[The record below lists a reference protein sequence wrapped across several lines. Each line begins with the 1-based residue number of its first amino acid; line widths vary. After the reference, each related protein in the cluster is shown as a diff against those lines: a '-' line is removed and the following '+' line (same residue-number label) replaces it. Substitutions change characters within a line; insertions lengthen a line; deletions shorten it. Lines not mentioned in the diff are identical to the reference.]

1 MIMRAFELP
10 GESSMDQVKMKERIS
25 ELTEL
30 LSRASEAYY
39 NENTEIMPNLEYD
52 RLYDELSDL
61 EKKTGIVMAGS
72 PTVHVGY
79 AAADELPKERHETP
93 MLSLDKT
100 KDREALAAWLNG
112 HDGMLS
118 W

>member
-61 EKKTGIVMAGS
+61 EKKTG
-72 PTVHVGY
+72 
-79 AAADELPKERHETP
+79 R
-93 MLSLDKT
+93 
-100 KDREALAAWLNG
+100 
-112 HDGMLS
+112 
-118 W
+118 